1 MVQLSANETN
11 RFLNIDQNESDFNI
25 DMDKTIKFFGLIFL
39 SRYNNCLSERDYWS
53 NNPDSCCDGFWEK
66 LCPNR
71 FFETKLL
78 FHAANKNALKDS
90 EIAKVKPLYN
100 LLSKNLI

>member
-1 MVQLSANETN
+1 MVQLLANETN
-11 RFLNIDQNESDFNI
+11 RFSNIDQNEPDFNI
-25 DMDKTIKFFGLIFL
+25 DMDKTIKFFDLISL

-53 NNPDSCCDGFWEK
+53 NNPDSCCDGFCEK
-66 LCPNR
+66 LCQNR

-78 FHAANKNALKDS
+78 FHAANNHALKDS
-90 EIAKVKPLYN
+90 GIAKVKPLYN